1 MNKISRAKNPQ
12 ALERAKAA
20 KRSVITKTNVPNKEP
35 LGAMA
40 MLGYARKI
48 WKGPARE
55 TSEWLRERRAESG
68 LPPYQAPKPHDPV
81 VWQGKDLS
89 TDATIMYYSG
99 KCYVRPLGRGVVL
112 SDLKFEPHLDDVLAE
127 GDYEVEI
134 RVARRLPV
142 PPRQSHVASEHK
154 AGTDQT
160 AHLLRSPSNAE
171 RLKSAAKELAKR
183 STAETIRQN
192 Q

>member
-1 MNKISRAKNPQ
+1 MKKISRSKIPQ
-12 ALERAKAA
+12 ALTRTKA
-20 KRSVITKTNVPNKEP
+20 TKPPRQTKSDVPAVKP
-35 LGAMA
+35 PGAIVA
-40 MLGYARKI
+40 LDSTKKPRKVTARKA
-48 WKGPARE
+48 W
-55 TSEWLRERRAESG
+55 SWLREPRALAG
-68 LPPYQAPKPHDPV
+68 IPPYQAPKPHDPV

-112 SDLKFEPHLDDVLAE
+112 NGLMCEPHLDDVLAE

-134 RVARRLPV
+134 RVVQRLPLPPAQSQV
-142 PPRQSHVASEHK
+142 PPEQKVRTS
-154 AGTDQT
+154 QT

-183 STAETIRQN
+183 TRRGDY
-192 Q
+192 